1 MSLDIRLPIGL
12 MFAVLG
18 ALLTLF
24 GLFSDKTIYQ
34 RSLDINVNLLW
45 GLCLFIFGAVMLVMG
60 RRGTSAVRPADETPE
75 GRAMEKREE
84 ATGMESR
91 DRRGH

>member
-24 GLFSDKTIYQ
+24 GLVSDKAIYQ
-34 RSLDINVNLLW
+34 RSLDININLLW
-45 GLCLFIFGAVMLVMG
+45 GLCLFTFGSVMFVMG
-60 RRGTSAVRPADETPE
+60 RRGTAAMRPTDQSPE
-75 GRAMEKREE
+75 GLAIEKREKASGIE
-84 ATGMESR
+84 ERTRRR
-91 DRRGH
+91 D

>member
-24 GLFSDKTIYQ
+24 GLISDNAIYQ
-34 RSLDINVNLLW
+34 RSLGINVNLLW
-45 GLCLFIFGAVMLVMG
+45 GLCLFTFGAFMFVLG

-84 ATGMESR
+84 ATGKESR
-91 DRRGH
+91 KRGGH

>member
-12 MFAVLG
+12 MFAVIG
-18 ALLTLF
+18 ALLTVF
-24 GLFSDKTIYQ
+24 GLMSDKAIYQ

-45 GLCLFIFGAVMLVMG
+45 GLCLFTFGALMFVMG
-60 RRGTSAVRPADETPE
+60 RRGSSSVRPADDTTE

-84 ATGMESR
+84 ATGIESR
-91 DRRGH
+91 KRGGH